1 MLRLPS
7 PFWLVLMF
15 LLPAGPAGAAMD
27 RALFV
32 SLGASVLR
40 VEAPGRA
47 GYAIGSGVALRPD
60 KVITNCHVTQHAREI
75 FVVRGSERWAA
86 EAQVRDVERD
96 LCLLHVPGLGAP
108 PVPLGRSDHLVPGQT
123 VTAIG
128 FTGGATIQSSVGSIV
143 NLHQHGAAR
152 VIQSSNWFSSG
163 ASGGGLFDDD
173 GRLVGIL
180 TFRLRGGHAHYF
192 SGPVDWA
199 REALGRAVDVDF
211 EPVQPAPA
219 SGMLP
224 FWQDG
229 APMQPPYLK
238 AAVLQRDARWAE
250 LETMAVEWSRS
261 EPAQAEPWATL
272 GTALERQGRFG
283 EARSALECSLR
294 LAPEDP
300 GLRRRVQA
308 LASRESAAAAPDRP
322 THCLSGER

>member
-1 MLRLPS
+1 MLRLPL
-7 PFWLVLMF
+7 PFWLVLLT
-15 LLPAGPAGAAMD
+15 LLSALPAGAAMD

-40 VEAPGRA
+40 IEAPGRA
-47 GYAIGSGVALRPD
+47 GYAIGSGVALGPD

-86 EAQVRDVERD
+86 AAQVRDVERD

-108 PVPLGRSDHLVPGQT
+108 PVTLGQGDQLAPGQT

-128 FTGGATIQSSVGSIV
+128 FTGGAAIQSSVGSIV
-143 NLHQHGAAR
+143 SLHQHGAAR

-192 SGPVDWA
+192 SGPAAWA
-199 REALGRAVDVDF
+199 NEALARARDADF

-219 SGMLP
+219 TGALP

-229 APMQPPYLK
+229 ASTQPPYLI
-238 AAVLQRDARWAE
+238 ATVLQRDARWAD
-250 LETMAVEWSRS
+250 LETVAVEWSRN
-261 EPAQAEPWATL
+261 EPAQAESWATL

-300 GLRRRVQA
+300 NLRRRIEA
-308 LASRESAAAAPDRP
+308 LAGRDSHAVALDRP
-322 THCLSGER
+322 TPCSSGKR